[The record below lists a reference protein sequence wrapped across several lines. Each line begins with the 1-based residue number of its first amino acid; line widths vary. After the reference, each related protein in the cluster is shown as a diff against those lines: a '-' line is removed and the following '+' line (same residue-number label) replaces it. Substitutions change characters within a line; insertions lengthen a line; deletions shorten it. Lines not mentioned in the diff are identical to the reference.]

1 MKKYIWIFIGV
12 LIVASLVFYWVKNKP
27 QPSIPSVK
35 PIEKHQI
42 AYKINIDTL
51 QLRYDKVKSNQN
63 LAQLLSGYVSG
74 QIIDKI
80 SKETTTIFDVRKI
93 RIGQRYAKI
102 FTGKTPQKLLY
113 FIYEINPI
121 DYIVYNF
128 SDSLRVYPGKK
139 EIRKIVKTATGT
151 IKSSLWNTFEENDLD
166 INLALHLADVYSW
179 TVDFYGL
186 QKGDNFKVIYEEIY
200 VDSLSTGS
208 DRILAALFN
217 SSGKPFYSFYF
228 EQKGMNGYFDEHA
241 QSLQRSFLKAPL
253 RFSRI
258 SSRFSRSR
266 MHPILRIVRPHFG
279 VDYAAPRGTPVVSLG
294 DGRVNELGWKGGYG
308 RFIGIRHN
316 SVYSSTYAH
325 LSGYAKG
332 LHEGSVVKQGDLIG
346 YVGSSGLAT
355 GPHLDFRVYHNGT
368 PVDPLKLESPPTE
381 PVGNAFMSQYMQM
394 VLKLKARVD
403 SVK

>member
-80 SKETTTIFDVRKI
+80 SKETTTVFDVRKI

-166 INLALHLADVYSW
+166 INLALHLADIYSW

-355 GPHLDFRVYHNGT
+355 GPHLDFRVYHNGA

-381 PVGNAFMSQYMQM
+381 PVGNAFMSQYIQM